1 LQTKRS
7 PIFLLA
13 TFTFTSMILSLFLY
27 STNFHAKA
35 SGQET
40 TAPVKLATVVW
51 APHFFAFLAQE
62 KGFFEK
68 NHVNVQ
74 VKLIPDYLQALKSY
88 EVGDL
93 DGIFEV
99 YSDAIL
105 QQSQGIDTKVV
116 YNTDVSDTGDVIVGK
131 LDNLTE
137 VKGKTVSV
145 EGINSYSHLF
155 LIRALESIGL
165 DESDIQLINLPSTN
179 VTDALDKNEISAGYT
194 YLPYTQD
201 AIKKGYKII
210 FSAGKI
216 PGTISDV
223 IAFHS
228 DFVSKRPDAVRA
240 ILLSFAEA
248 QKYYDEN
255 KDESLKI
262 MSNLTNVSVEE
273 IAQGLNQSRVLYLDD
288 NYLESMKNSNQSI
301 SLYTSGKYISN
312 FFLDRGQI
320 NEYQDLN
327 DIIEPKFV
335 IQLHNTPEAA
345 D

>member
-1 LQTKRS
+1 
-7 PIFLLA
+7 LLA
-13 TFTFTSMILSLFLY
+13 TFTFTSLILSLFLY
-27 STNFHAKA
+27 STNFHAIA
-35 SGQET
+35 NGQET
-40 TAPVKLATVVW
+40 TTPVKLATVVW

-74 VKLIPDYLQALKSY
+74 VKLITDYMQVLKMY

-194 YLPYTQD
+194 YLPYTQE

-216 PGTISDV
+216 PGTVSDV

-240 ILLSFAEA
+240 ILLSFVEA
-248 QKYYDEN
+248 QQYYDEN

-273 IAQGLNQSRVLYLDD
+273 IAQGLNQSNVLYLDD
-288 NYLESMKNSNQSI
+288 NYLQSMKNSNQSI

-327 DIIEPKFV
+327 NIIEPQFV
-335 IQLHNTPEAA
+335 KAIA
-345 D
+345 DEKNPPILGNGLK

>member
-1 LQTKRS
+1 M
-7 PIFLLA
+7 LA
-13 TFTFTSMILSLFLY
+13 TFTFTSLILSLFLY
-27 STNFHAKA
+27 STNFHAIA
-35 SGQET
+35 NGQET
-40 TAPVKLATVVW
+40 NAPVKLATVVW

-74 VKLIPDYLQALKSY
+74 VKLIPDYTQVLKMY

-131 LDNLTE
+131 LNNLTE

-223 IAFHS
+223 IVFHS
-228 DFVSKRPDAVRA
+228 DFVSKSPDAVRA

-262 MSNLTNVSVEE
+262 MSKLTNVSVEE

-288 NYLESMKNSNQSI
+288 NYLQSMKNSSQSI

-312 FFLDRGQI
+312 FFLNRGQI

-327 DIIEPKFV
+327 NIIEPKFV
-335 IQLHNTPEAA
+335 IQLHNTPEPE

>member
-1 LQTKRS
+1 
-7 PIFLLA
+7 LLA

-27 STNFHAKA
+27 STNFHTIAN
-35 SGQET
+35 GQET

-68 NHVNVQ
+68 NHVHVQ
-74 VKLIPDYLQALKSY
+74 VKLITDYMQALKSY

-194 YLPYTQD
+194 YLPYTQE

-216 PGTISDV
+216 PGTVSDV

-240 ILLSFAEA
+240 ILLSFVEA
-248 QKYYDEN
+248 QQYYDEN

-273 IAQGLNQSRVLYLDD
+273 IAQGLNQSNVLYLDD
-288 NYLESMKNSNQSI
+288 NYLQSMKNSNQSI

-320 NEYQDLN
+320 NEYQNLN

>member
-1 LQTKRS
+1 
-7 PIFLLA
+7 
-13 TFTFTSMILSLFLY
+13 MILSLFLY
-27 STNFHAKA
+27 STNFHAIA
-35 SGQET
+35 NGQET

-74 VKLIPDYLQALKSY
+74 VKLIPDYMQVLKMY

-93 DGIFEV
+93 DGLFEV

-105 QQSQGIDTKVV
+105 QQSQGIDSKVV

-131 LDNLTE
+131 LNNLTE

-165 DESDIQLINLPSTN
+165 DESDIHLINLPSTN
-179 VTDALDKNEISAGYT
+179 VTDALDKHEISAGYT
-194 YLPYTQD
+194 YLPYTQE

-288 NYLESMKNSNQSI
+288 NYLQSMKNTNQSI

-320 NEYQDLN
+320 NEYQNLN

-335 IQLHNTPEAA
+335 IELHNTP
-345 D
+345 

>member
-1 LQTKRS
+1 
-7 PIFLLA
+7 
-13 TFTFTSMILSLFLY
+13 LSLFLY
-27 STNFHAKA
+27 STNFHAIA
-35 SGQET
+35 NGQET
-40 TAPVKLATVVW
+40 TTPVKLATVVW

-74 VKLIPDYLQALKSY
+74 VKLITDYMQVLKMY

-194 YLPYTQD
+194 YLPYTQE
-201 AIKKGYKII
+201 AIEKGYKII

-216 PGTISDV
+216 PGTVSDV

-288 NYLESMKNSNQSI
+288 NYLQSMKNSNQSI

-327 DIIEPKFV
+327 NIIEPQFV
-335 IQLHNTPEAA
+335 KAIA
-345 D
+345 DEKNPPILGNGLK